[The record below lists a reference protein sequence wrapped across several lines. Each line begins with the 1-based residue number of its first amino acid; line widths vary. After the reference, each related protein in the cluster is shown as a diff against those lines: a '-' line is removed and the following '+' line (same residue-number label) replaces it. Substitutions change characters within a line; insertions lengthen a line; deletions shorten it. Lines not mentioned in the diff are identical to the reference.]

1 MPRGKLVPIAE
12 NWSERIR
19 NAPPRGLAADKVLA
33 EVKALQ
39 IGV

>member
-1 MPRGKLVPIAE
+1 MPRGKLVAIAE
-12 NWSERIR
+12 NRSERIW
-19 NAPPRGLAADKVLA
+19 NAPPCGLAADKVVA